1 MIFGIDRKKRRN
13 SAVRQKKMMSEKN
26 QEVTAQGRSEVE
38 VGTLLLSNDKN
49 NVIADKVLSYF

>member
-38 VGTLLLSNDKN
+38 VGTLLLSNDKS